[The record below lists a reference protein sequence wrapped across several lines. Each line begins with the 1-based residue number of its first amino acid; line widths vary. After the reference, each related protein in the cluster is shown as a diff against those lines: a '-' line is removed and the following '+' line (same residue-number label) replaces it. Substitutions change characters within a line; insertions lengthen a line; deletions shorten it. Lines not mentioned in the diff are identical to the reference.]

1 MHNQNKVDTVRFNV
15 VNFTKRQSLYLH
27 GMRVNVKSMMNIA
40 DAKAKLPEGAP
51 VTDLPNEGWVK
62 CGDNIN
68 YKLSKLS

>member
-1 MHNQNKVDTVRFNV
+1 MHNQNKVGTVRFNV

-27 GMRVNVKSMMNIA
+27 GMRVNVKSMMDIA
-40 DAKAKLPEGAP
+40 DAKAKLPEGVP
-51 VTDLPNEGWVK
+51 VTTLPNEGWVK

>member
-1 MHNQNKVDTVRFNV
+1 
-15 VNFTKRQSLYLH
+15 
-27 GMRVNVKSMMNIA
+27 MRVNVKSMMNIA